1 MVQRRGNVIDMKA
14 FQVACRVCSMRE
26 LCLPIGLDHR
36 ELNELDQII
45 RHRSA
50 LRRGDR
56 LFEMGQPL
64 KSLFAVRSGS
74 VKNYVPTEGGE
85 EKVVGFS
92 LPGELVGLEA
102 VSDERHRCTA
112 VALETTS
119 ACELPYDRLNEVA
132 GRIPSLRRQL
142 FRLMSRELSRD
153 QQQLLLLGGASA
165 EQRLA
170 AFLISMSDRFKER
183 GFSAHEFNLS
193 MARQDVAG
201 YLGMAVETVSRLL
214 TRFSEEGL
222 LKVQRKHIELLDL
235 KRLNALASGAE

>member
-1 MVQRRGNVIDMKA
+1 MVMRRGNVIDMKA

-36 ELNELDQII
+36 ELNELDELI
-45 RHRSA
+45 RHRPA

-56 LFEMGQPL
+56 LFEVGQPL
-64 KSLFAVRSGS
+64 TSLFAVRSGS
-74 VKNYVPTEGGE
+74 VKNYVPTENGE
-85 EKVVGFS
+85 EKVMGFS

-102 VSDERHRCTA
+102 VSEDRHRCTA

-119 ACELPYDRLNEVA
+119 VCEIPYDRLDEIA
-132 GRIPSLRRQL
+132 GQIPTLRRQL

-153 QQQLLLLGGASA
+153 QEQLLLLGGGSA

-170 AFLISMSDRFKER
+170 AFLMGMSQRFSER
-183 GFSAHEFNLS
+183 GFSAREFNLS
-193 MARQDVAG
+193 MARQDIAG

-222 LKVQRKHIELLDL
+222 VKVQRKHIELLDL
-235 KRLNALASGAE
+235 ERLKTLASGPE